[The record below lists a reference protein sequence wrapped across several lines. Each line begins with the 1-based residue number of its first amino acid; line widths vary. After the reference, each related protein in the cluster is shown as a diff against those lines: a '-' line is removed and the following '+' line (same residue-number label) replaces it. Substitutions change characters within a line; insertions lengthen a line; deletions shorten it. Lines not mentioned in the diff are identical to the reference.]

1 MYPGRETLINFTKH
15 YADDVQVVSSIRG
28 TNMAAINIGDYHLE
42 VSNSETSPTIF
53 CDVYHHYTRIGSY
66 AEKDT
71 QKLHALVDDTIAE
84 HNHRQPA

>member
-28 TNMAAINIGDYHLE
+28 TNMAAINLGHYHLE
-42 VSNSETSPTIF
+42 VSNSETNPTMF

-66 AEKDT
+66 AEKDIT
-71 QKLHALVDDTIAE
+71 KLHELVDDTIAE
-84 HNHRQPA
+84 HKHKQPA